1 MLWKQEIRNYRDP
14 GNYFV
19 ETLQVIYVY
28 LEIFWTLESWDNICD
43 EHCTLTL
50 QELQARQ
57 PKINYIVIYAAN
69 WFSH

>member
-28 LEIFWTLESWDNICD
+28 LEICWTLESWDNIYD
-43 EHCTLTL
+43 EHYTLTL
-50 QELQARQ
+50 QELQDRQ
-57 PKINYIVIYAAN
+57 PKINCIVTYAAN
-69 WFSH
+69 